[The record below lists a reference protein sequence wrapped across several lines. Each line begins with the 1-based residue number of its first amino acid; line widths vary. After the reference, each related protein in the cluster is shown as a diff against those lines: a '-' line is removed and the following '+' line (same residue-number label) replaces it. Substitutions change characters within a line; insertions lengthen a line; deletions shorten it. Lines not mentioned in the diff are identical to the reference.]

1 MVLATFESSKI
12 NTMESPLQHDEI
24 RPIQA
29 ANELSFDKSSNCPN
43 KTSLVRE
50 QSFFV
55 IGISN
60 YYVIIG
66 R

>member
-1 MVLATFESSKI
+1 
-12 NTMESPLQHDEI
+12 MESPLQDDEI

-29 ANELSFDKSSNCPN
+29 ANKLSFRPHCPN

-60 YYVIIG
+60 YDVIIG

>member
-1 MVLATFESSKI
+1 MVLTTFESSKI
-12 NTMESPLQHDEI
+12 KTMESPLQHDEI

-29 ANELSFDKSSNCPN
+29 ANKLSSD